1 MQNLNTVLQAALNP
15 PSEERAEKEFRQIVF
30 REGDK
35 VMQIKNNYNIAW
47 RMYNAMGK
55 RCDEGVGIFN
65 GDAGMIREID
75 DANETMQVVFDDGK
89 VVDYD
94 YSQLEE
100 LELAYAIT
108 IHKSQGSEYPVVII
122 PVHSGPPML
131 MTRNLLYTAVTRAK
145 TLVVLVGIQETIS
158 AMVSNDR
165 EVGRYTGLAQR
176 IRNLYD
182 FMAEAEE

>member
-1 MQNLNTVLQAALNP
+1 MFAPV
-15 PSEERAEKEFRQIVF
+15 E
-30 REGDK
+30 
-35 VMQIKNNYNIAW
+35 
-47 RMYNAMGK
+47 NAY
-55 RCDEGVGIFN
+55 DEAVRIFN

-158 AMVSNDR
+158 AMVNNDR

-182 FMAEAEE
+182 FMAEAGE

>member
-1 MQNLNTVLQAALNP
+1 
-15 PSEERAEKEFRQIVF
+15 
-30 REGDK
+30 
-35 VMQIKNNYNIAW
+35 
-47 RMYNAMGK
+47 MYNAMGK

-158 AMVSNDR
+158 AMVNNDR

>member
-1 MQNLNTVLQAALNP
+1 
-15 PSEERAEKEFRQIVF
+15 
-30 REGDK
+30 
-35 VMQIKNNYNIAW
+35 
-47 RMYNAMGK
+47 MGK

>member
-1 MQNLNTVLQAALNP
+1 
-15 PSEERAEKEFRQIVF
+15 
-30 REGDK
+30 
-35 VMQIKNNYNIAW
+35 
-47 RMYNAMGK
+47 MYYAMGK

-165 EVGRYTGLAQR
+165 EVERYTGLAQR

>member
-1 MQNLNTVLQAALNP
+1 
-15 PSEERAEKEFRQIVF
+15 
-30 REGDK
+30 
-35 VMQIKNNYNIAW
+35 
-47 RMYNAMGK
+47 
-55 RCDEGVGIFN
+55 GIFN

-158 AMVSNDR
+158 AMVNNDR

-176 IRNLYD
+176 IR
-182 FMAEAEE
+182 

>member
-1 MQNLNTVLQAALNP
+1 
-15 PSEERAEKEFRQIVF
+15 
-30 REGDK
+30 
-35 VMQIKNNYNIAW
+35 MQIKNNYNIAW

-75 DANETMQVVFDDGK
+75 DTNETMQVVFDDGK

-131 MTRNLLYTAVTRAK
+131 MTRNLLYTAVTRGA
-145 TLVVLVGIQETIS
+145 
-158 AMVSNDR
+158 
-165 EVGRYTGLAQR
+165 GRHTGNHFCHGQQR
-176 IRNLYD
+176 QGSGTVYRSCPADTESL
-182 FMAEAEE
+182 

>member
-1 MQNLNTVLQAALNP
+1 
-15 PSEERAEKEFRQIVF
+15 
-30 REGDK
+30 
-35 VMQIKNNYNIAW
+35 
-47 RMYNAMGK
+47 MGK

-75 DANETMQVVFDDGK
+75 DTNETIQVVFDDGK

-182 FMAEAEE
+182 FMAEAGE

>member
-1 MQNLNTVLQAALNP
+1 
-15 PSEERAEKEFRQIVF
+15 
-30 REGDK
+30 
-35 VMQIKNNYNIAW
+35 
-47 RMYNAMGK
+47 MYNAMGK

-182 FMAEAEE
+182 FMAEAGE